1 MKGGWRGEGGD
12 FSRTRRPEGVN
23 MVRESIVPNVSIL
36 IKHFLACHCS
46 RPMTIDQLCSA
57 KDIMQIMIGGMHTL
71 EDSKIK
77 LLRCELLTNK
87 KCYQSLSRGDSHQPK
102 RLD

>member
-1 MKGGWRGEGGD
+1 
-12 FSRTRRPEGVN
+12 
-23 MVRESIVPNVSIL
+23 
-36 IKHFLACHCS
+36 
-46 RPMTIDQLCSA
+46 
-57 KDIMQIMIGGMHTL
+57 MQVMIGGMHTL

-102 RLD
+102 TSGLNGKQF

>member
-1 MKGGWRGEGGD
+1 MKGGWRVRVD
-12 FSRTRRPEGVN
+12 SFSNKKAKGLKHGKGKY
-23 MVRESIVPNVSIL
+23 SPNVSTL

-57 KDIMQIMIGGMHTL
+57 EDIMQVMIGGMHTL

-102 RLD
+102 RRD